1 MVSVLVPAYNAE
13 KTIKRCIDS
22 ILCQTYRNIELIVVD
37 DGSSDETLSILSDY
51 SKRDNRIVIK
61 SQSNQGVASARNA
74 CLKEANGDYILYID
88 ADDWIESNMIQRMV
102 DLIGNADIVL
112 CGNDNSETPDNVSFV
127 PEVQIECW
135 DQQKQMLE
143 FMKHKRMTGMLW
155 NKLIRRKIANG
166 IWFDEKI
173 GFGEDA
179 QFLWKILKRSKKMI
193 ITNEILYHHVLEENS
208 ISHLNFSD
216 KKYSAIPMWEDI
228 NKEVEKKYPE
238 LKKLAR
244 ERLICATV
252 YSLYEARVCR
262 YKNKEKIRYMRSI
275 VRKNLFSFLQS
286 KSVSIKFK
294 LYAFLVCL
302 GV

>member
-22 ILCQTYRNIELIVVD
+22 IICQTYYNIELIVVD

-74 CLKEANGDYILYID
+74 CLKDANGDYILYID

-127 PEVQIECW
+127 PKVQIECW
-135 DQQKQMLE
+135 DQQKQMIE

-166 IWFDEKI
+166 IWFDEKT

-179 QFLWKILKRSKKMI
+179 QFLWQILKRSKKMI

-208 ISHLNFSD
+208 ISHSNFSD

-238 LKKLAR
+238 LRELAI
-244 ERLICATV
+244 ERLMCATV
-252 YSLYEARVCR
+252 YSMYESRVCR
-262 YKNKEKIRYMRSI
+262 YKNKEKIGHMRSI
-275 VRKNLFSFLQS
+275 VRKNLFSFLIL
-286 KSVSIKFK
+286 KGVSIKFK

>member
-22 ILCQTYRNIELIVVD
+22 IICQTYYNIELIVVD

-127 PEVQIECW
+127 PKVQIECW
-135 DQQKQMLE
+135 DQQKQMIE

-166 IWFDEKI
+166 IWFDEKT

-179 QFLWKILKRSKKMI
+179 QFLWQILKRSKKMI

-208 ISHLNFSD
+208 ISHSNFSD

-238 LKKLAR
+238 LRELAI
-244 ERLICATV
+244 ERLMCATV
-252 YSLYEARVCR
+252 YSMYESRVCR
-262 YKNKEKIRYMRSI
+262 YKNKEKIGHMRSI
-275 VRKNLFSFLQS
+275 VRKNLFSFLIL
-286 KSVSIKFK
+286 KGVSIKFK

>member
-22 ILCQTYRNIELIVVD
+22 IICQTYYNIELIVVD

-74 CLKEANGDYILYID
+74 CLKEANGDYILYVD

-127 PEVQIECW
+127 PKVQIECW

-166 IWFDEKI
+166 IWFDEKT

-179 QFLWKILKRSKKMI
+179 QFLWQILKRSKKMI

-238 LKKLAR
+238 LRELAI
-244 ERLICATV
+244 ERLMCATV
-252 YSLYEARVCR
+252 FSLYEIRSSEYRNV
-262 YKNKEKIRYMRSI
+262 KNIKHMRSI
-275 VRKNLFSFLQS
+275 VRKNIFKFIQS
-286 KSVSIKFK
+286 NNVSLKFK
-294 LYAFLVCL
+294 LYAMFSCL
-302 GV
+302 GC

>member
-22 ILCQTYRNIELIVVD
+22 IIYQTYCNIELIVVD
-37 DGSSDETLSILSDY
+37 DGSNDKTLSILLDY
-51 SKRDNRIVIK
+51 SKRDNRIIIK
-61 SQSNQGVASARNA
+61 SKPNQGVASARNT
-74 CLKEANGDYILYID
+74 CLKYASGDYILYID

-102 DLIGNADIVL
+102 DLIDDADIVF
-112 CGNDNSETPDNVSFV
+112 CGNDNADTPDNIKFVSNI
-127 PEVQIECW
+127 QIECW

-155 NKLIRRKIANG
+155 NKLIRRKIVNE

-179 QFLWKILKRSKKMI
+179 QFLWQILKKSKKMI
-193 ITNEILYHHVLEENS
+193 ITNEILYHHVLDKNS

-228 NKEVEKKYPE
+228 NKDVEVNYPE
-238 LKKLAR
+238 LKELAR
-244 ERLICATV
+244 ERLMCATV
-252 YSLYEARVCR
+252 YSMYEARVCR
-262 YKNKEKIRYMRSI
+262 YTNKEKIRYMRSI
-275 VRKNLFSFLQS
+275 VRKNLFSFMQS
-286 KSVSIKFK
+286 KSVSIRFK
-294 LYAFLVCL
+294 LYAFLVCF

>member
-22 ILCQTYRNIELIVVD
+22 IICQTYYNIELIVVD

-74 CLKEANGDYILYID
+74 CLKEANGDYILYVD

-102 DLIGNADIVL
+102 DLIGNADIAL
-112 CGNDNSETPDNVSFV
+112 CGNDNSETPYNVSFV
-127 PEVQIECW
+127 PKVQIECW

-166 IWFDEKI
+166 IWFDEKT

-179 QFLWKILKRSKKMI
+179 QFLWQILKRSKKMI

-238 LKKLAR
+238 LRELAI
-244 ERLICATV
+244 ERLMCATV
-252 YSLYEARVCR
+252 FSLYEIRSSEYRNV
-262 YKNKEKIRYMRSI
+262 KNIKHMRSI
-275 VRKNLFSFLQS
+275 VRKNIFKFIQS
-286 KSVSIKFK
+286 NNVSLKFK
-294 LYAFLVCL
+294 LYAMFSCL
-302 GV
+302 GC